1 MYRRLSYIQK
11 CINIDIFRRNIGKK
25 SLLTIWY
32 FTVSKTTGRYQTS
45 QLPTC
50 FGYIDSTELLFE
62 KKGSGKSHNLQ
73 LLTIYEVFY
82 VYLCLLLTSFGNS
95 PIKFPTQR
103 FVFFFLNLNRK
114 SNSPTTGG
122 DTISPIFQKPWKL
135 NVNTRDKLQF
145 KKKTAILS
153 VLCTCLLYMVIP
165 HLPWQSQNGYSLIK
179 QFFPFHPIIHH
190 KKEHRFQQVPFTTK
204 M

>member
-1 MYRRLSYIQK
+1 M
-11 CINIDIFRRNIGKK
+11 

-73 LLTIYEVFY
+73 LLTVYEVFY

-95 PIKFPTQR
+95 PIKLPTQR
-103 FVFFFLNLNRK
+103 FVVFFFKSKQEIKLTHYRRRHYQPHFPKALKAQCKQEISFNLRK
-114 SNSPTTGG
+114 N
-122 DTISPIFQKPWKL
+122 Q
-135 NVNTRDKLQF
+135 
-145 KKKTAILS
+145 
-153 VLCTCLLYMVIP
+153 
-165 HLPWQSQNGYSLIK
+165 QS
-179 QFFPFHPIIHH
+179 
-190 KKEHRFQQVPFTTK
+190 
-204 M
+204 